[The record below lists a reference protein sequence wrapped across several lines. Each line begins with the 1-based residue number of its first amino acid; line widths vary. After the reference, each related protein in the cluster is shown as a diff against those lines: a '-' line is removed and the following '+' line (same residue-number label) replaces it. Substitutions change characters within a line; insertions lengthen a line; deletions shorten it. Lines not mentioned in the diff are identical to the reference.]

1 VRGVS
6 NYVSLTGP
14 NLCRV
19 DQHDRRHDM
28 AQTIDVLE
36 AARRLGI
43 TLDALPSQPTTV
55 VRCWGSRSHRQR
67 LPGFQRILL
76 PPYLCFAVGELGL
89 AAPARRKRLMGAGA
103 DRACY
108 LA

>member
-55 VRCWGSRSHRQR
+55 VRCWGSRSHCHRF
-67 LPGFQRILL
+67 PGFQRIPP
-76 PPYLCFAVGELGL
+76 PPYHCFAIDGLGL
-89 AAPARRKRLMGAGA
+89 VVPTSRKHLIGTG
-103 DRACY
+103 
-108 LA
+108 